1 MTGSPSYGELS
12 TYGNVKTQEFVWEL
26 KRGFVNTA
34 VSRAIRL
41 RESPLS
47 ELPLC
52 ISVGSRS
59 AERDTNQEQILIV
72 G

>member
-1 MTGSPSYGELS
+1 MEIETGSCE
-12 TYGNVKTQEFVWEL
+12 
-26 KRGFVNTA
+26 

-41 RESPLS
+41 RECPLS
-47 ELPLC
+47 ELHQLC

-59 AERDTNQEQILIV
+59 AERDTNQGQILIV